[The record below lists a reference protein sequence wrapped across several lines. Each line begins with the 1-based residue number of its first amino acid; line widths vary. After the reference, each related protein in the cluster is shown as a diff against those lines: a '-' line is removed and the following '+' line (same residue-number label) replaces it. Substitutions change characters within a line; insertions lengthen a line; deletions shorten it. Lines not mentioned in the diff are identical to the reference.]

1 MPLRQEA
8 VFLRERAK
16 RLREI
21 ASIDPNSP
29 LTPQLLDMAADL
41 EERASDLEQALN
53 VADPKKERR
62 R

>member
-53 VADPKKERR
+53 AADAKKGRR